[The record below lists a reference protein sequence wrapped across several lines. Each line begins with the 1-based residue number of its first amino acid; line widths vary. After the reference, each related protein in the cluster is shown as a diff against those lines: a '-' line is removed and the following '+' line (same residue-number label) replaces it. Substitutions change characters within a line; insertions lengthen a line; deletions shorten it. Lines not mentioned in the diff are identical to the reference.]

1 VTIPSVAS
9 RRFWQAFRSLPREI
23 RKQATAAYRLWQ
35 HDAFHPSLHFKKV
48 GPDLWSVRVGMQY
61 RALARFEG
69 NVLVWTWI
77 GTHADYDQLL
87 R

>member
-1 VTIPSVAS
+1 
-9 RRFWQAFRSLPREI
+9 
-23 RKQATAAYRLWQ
+23 
-35 HDAFHPSLHFKKV
+35 
-48 GPDLWSVRVGMQY
+48 VRVGMQY

>member
-9 RRFWQAFRSLPREI
+9 PRFWRAFRAMPREV
-23 RKQATAAYRLWQ
+23 RKHAAAAYRLWQ
-35 HDAFHPSLHFKKV
+35 RDAFHPSLHFTKV
-48 GPDLWSVRVGMQY
+48 GPDLWSVRIGMAY
-61 RALARFEG
+61 RALGRFEG
-69 NVLVWTWI
+69 DLLVWTWI